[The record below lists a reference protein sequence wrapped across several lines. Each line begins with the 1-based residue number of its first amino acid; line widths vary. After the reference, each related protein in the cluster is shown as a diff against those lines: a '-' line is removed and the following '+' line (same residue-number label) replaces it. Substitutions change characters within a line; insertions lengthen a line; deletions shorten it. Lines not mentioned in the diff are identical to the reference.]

1 MKMNNLLVA
10 GTAFVAG
17 IAIMGGSFAFMDNA
31 ELDSAVKTNDYAAF
45 VEAAPAHLLKKV
57 DSEEAFGEFAAQKGE
72 MDALHEEMQADVLA
86 AVEANDYEAFQK
98 AAEAMKTKMDEMHAD
113 DEDSGF
119 GMHMKGRPE
128 LTAEQE
134 AEFGTRQQEMFD
146 KMVTYYEENGE
157 LPEQKM

>member
-1 MKMNNLLVA
+1 MKMNSLLIA

-57 DSEEAFGEFAAQKGE
+57 DSEEAFNEFAAQKGE

-98 AAEAMKTKMDEMHAD
+98 ATEAMKTKMEEMHAD
-113 DEDSGF
+113 DEDNGF
-119 GMHMKGRPE
+119 AMQGRPE

-146 KMVTYYEENGE
+146 KMVSYYEENGE
-157 LPEQKM
+157 LPEPKM